1 MSWLTAVKSG
11 STERVPASF
20 EEKMLWLCKFGE
32 PGVSKMHKGWWA
44 RIEMNTNTTGSKF
57 QVDTD
62 MTHETPSQAIDQLIA
77 RMLDALAALGVKP

>member
-1 MSWLTAVKSG
+1 MNWLTAVKSG
-11 STERVPASF
+11 STERAPAGF

-32 PGVSKMHKGWWA
+32 PGINKMRKGWWA

-57 QVDTD
+57 QVDTEH
-62 MTHETPSQAIDQLIA
+62 TNETPSQAVDQLIE